1 MRIVFAGTT
10 DNAVEVLRY
19 LVEQANHEVVAVLTR
34 DDARIGRK
42 QQITPSPVA
51 EYSTSVSLPIIRAN
65 IVDGAIDMKIAEF
78 DADLGIVVA
87 YGALLKRRTLEIPKN
102 GWINVHYSL
111 LPSLRGAAPAQRALI
126 EGMRETG
133 VSIFQLDEGMDTGP
147 IHAQVQTIIE
157 PGESAG
163 ELLSRLTK
171 ISITMLDECLAKISS
186 GFATPQ
192 PQQGEATLAKKLSR
206 ADARID
212 IKDSAVQIENLIR
225 GCNPEPMAWLD
236 FRGEPLRVITAVA
249 AARPASDYVAAE
261 VGEVVEIEGSIFVK
275 TGSGLLKLIDVQ
287 PASKRV
293 MRAEDW
299 HRGINSRAVL
309 S

>member
-1 MRIVFAGTT
+1 MKIVFAGTT
-10 DNAVEVLRY
+10 ENAVEVLRY
-19 LVEQANHEVVAVLTR
+19 LVEQASHEVVAVLTR
-34 DDARIGRK
+34 DDARVGRK

-51 EYSTSVSLPIIRAN
+51 QYAASVSLPIIRAN
-65 IVDGAIDMKIAEF
+65 VVDEAIDKKIAEF

-87 YGALLKRRTLEIPKN
+87 YGALLKRRTLDIPKS

-111 LPSLRGAAPAQRALI
+111 LPRLRGAAPVQRALI

-147 IHAQVQTIIE
+147 IHSQVHTIIE
-157 PGESAG
+157 PSESAG
-163 ELLSRLTK
+163 ALLSRLTK

-186 GFATPQ
+186 GFASPR
-192 PQQGEATLAKKLSR
+192 PQQGEPTLAKKLSR

-212 IKDSAVQIENLIR
+212 LKDSAAQIENLVR
-225 GCNPEPMAWLD
+225 GCNPEPMAWLV
-236 FRGEPLRVITAVA
+236 FRGETLRIIEAIA
-249 AARPASDYVAAE
+249 ATRPASESLAAE
-261 VGEVVEIEGSIFVK
+261 IGEVVEIEGSIFVK

>member
-1 MRIVFAGTT
+1 
-10 DNAVEVLRY
+10 
-19 LVEQANHEVVAVLTR
+19 
-34 DDARIGRK
+34 
-42 QQITPSPVA
+42 
-51 EYSTSVSLPIIRAN
+51 
-65 IVDGAIDMKIAEF
+65 
-78 DADLGIVVA
+78 
-87 YGALLKRRTLEIPKN
+87 
-102 GWINVHYSL
+102 
-111 LPSLRGAAPAQRALI
+111 
-126 EGMRETG
+126 MRETG

-261 VGEVVEIEGSIFVK
+261 VGEVVEIEDSIFVK

-299 HRGINSRAVL
+299 HRGITSRAVL